1 MSYTLASLILFKEVK
16 EIARRVEPIPK
27 KISNIHRRWRRTY

>member
-27 KISNIHRRWRRTY
+27 KNIKYS